1 MFKINFAQ
9 IFVCFV
15 LVYLFLISF
24 VIFASG
30 FSRVAG
36 SLEQLVGWG
45 VVVMASSKLTT
56 SVLASSEDKT
66 YEISSEIGRGAY
78 GTVYKARDRRD
89 ESKFVALKEITI
101 PLHSEDGVPAST
113 IREIGL
119 LKQLEKYNHPNVV
132 KYEC

>member
-1 MFKINFAQ
+1 
-9 IFVCFV
+9 
-15 LVYLFLISF
+15 
-24 VIFASG
+24 
-30 FSRVAG
+30 
-36 SLEQLVGWG
+36 
-45 VVVMASSKLTT
+45 MASSKLTT
-56 SVLASSEDKT
+56 SVPTSSEDKT

-132 KYEC
+132 KYER